1 MLRRVQRQVAVAHI
15 PLEKLCCQ
23 TILDLTSA
31 TIGKFNLSAS
41 KFGNA
46 PLDYLQL
53 AAEIDTFFDTPDVL
67 IPAALALSLNGC
79 NDYNDE
85 VQLEFNDI
93 GWRCLYL
100 LSLLP
105 LSLRTLPSFVEDD
118 FEAQQYLANVLIDA
132 TDARR
137 RLIEGTLR
145 YVVAIAQ
152 HQIGQG
158 IPYLDLVQ
166 GFFGLYRAIETYKE
180 YLGTHFQ
187 QHASTWIRQKS
198 GVTSVI
204 MHCQSACQN
213 HRLDKLKNIQEQ
225 AEAFEEKTGVSFRSE
240 LLLTHAPE
248 NTNSED
254 REPNDALIAEN
265 RRKQFDLLTALNEY
279 QMVTWPHL
287 SWETGRLPNV
297 EHGGIPIPLAELLID
312 PVSLD
317 EQTDAIWF
325 HIEYERFQNVLA
337 KGRSKEMVE
346 MRFGLVDGEAHTLE
360 EVGQHFGVTRERI
373 RQIEQNFL
381 MQIRGRLMFQ
391 GADMT
396 TYTRL
401 DYVYESTQRRL
412 QHGLAENEYQQSP
425 QFDRIQEERSARN
438 R

>member
-1 MLRRVQRQVAVAHI
+1 MIRITARHLTTLFSRRGATANPEWTSRSCAVATSVQRQVAVAHI

-158 IPYLDLVQ
+158 IPYLDLVRE
-166 GFFGLYRAIETYKE
+166 GFFRLYRAIETYKE

-187 QHASTWIRQKS
+187 QHASTWIRQKIGRNIS
-198 GVTSVI
+198 NNALPI
-204 MHCQSACQN
+204 RLPD

-225 AEAFEEKTGVSFRSE
+225 AEAFEE
-240 LLLTHAPE
+240 
-248 NTNSED
+248 N
-254 REPNDALIAEN
+254 
-265 RRKQFDLLTALNEY
+265 
-279 QMVTWPHL
+279 
-287 SWETGRLPNV
+287 
-297 EHGGIPIPLAELLID
+297 GGIF
-312 PVSLD
+312 PVRI
-317 EQTDAIWF
+317 AI
-325 HIEYERFQNVLA
+325 NA
-337 KGRSKEMVE
+337 RS
-346 MRFGLVDGEAHTLE
+346 
-360 EVGQHFGVTRERI
+360 
-373 RQIEQNFL
+373 
-381 MQIRGRLMFQ
+381 
-391 GADMT
+391 
-396 TYTRL
+396 
-401 DYVYESTQRRL
+401 
-412 QHGLAENEYQQSP
+412 
-425 QFDRIQEERSARN
+425 
-438 R
+438 